1 MDAYQ
6 KRLIMTPVAQRYFEL
21 YYKLQR
27 RIDENAPQAKSDKL
41 RRDINECY
49 NNMTEKEKQLIDI
62 VGIEHEKI

>member
-1 MDAYQ
+1 
-6 KRLIMTPVAQRYFEL
+6 MTPAAQRYFEL
-21 YYKLQR
+21 YHKLKR

>member
-1 MDAYQ
+1 
-6 KRLIMTPVAQRYFEL
+6 MTEHARKYFEL

-27 RIDENAPQAKSDKL
+27 CIDENAPQAKSDKL

>member
-1 MDAYQ
+1 
-6 KRLIMTPVAQRYFEL
+6 MTPTAQKYFEL

-27 RIDENAPQAKSDKL
+27 RIDENAPQPKSDKL
-41 RRDINECY
+41 RQDLKECY